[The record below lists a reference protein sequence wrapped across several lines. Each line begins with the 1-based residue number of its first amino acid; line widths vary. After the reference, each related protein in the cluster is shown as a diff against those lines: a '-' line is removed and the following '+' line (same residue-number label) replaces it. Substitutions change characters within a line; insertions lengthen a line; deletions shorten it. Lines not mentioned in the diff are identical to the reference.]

1 MAACFGTRRT
11 KRLDNGERGHP
22 QHNECGPRRFFFPS
36 VFQQIVVTMKKV
48 AIVGCGLVGSGWA
61 IVFARAGMTVSLYDH
76 KPGAS
81 QNALAW
87 ISDRLDDMKEAGLI
101 DNPDTIRARLTCADT
116 LAQAVA
122 DADYIQESVLEVT
135 EVKRSVFTE
144 LDDLVQDHT
153 IIGSSTSGIPASQY
167 TDHLRCK
174 ARCLVVHPVNPPY
187 LIPVVELVPAP
198 WTDPAVV
205 SQVHALMQQVGQ
217 KPITVNKEI
226 DGFVL
231 NRLQGVLL
239 MEAWRLVEEGV
250 VSVADLD
257 LTMSHGL
264 GLRWGFM
271 GPFEA
276 IDLNAEGGVAD
287 YARRLG
293 PLYHRIASS
302 RTEFSVWDED
312 LIAKVEQQR
321 RQHLSMEDL
330 KARSAWRDKKLML
343 LAREREVAE
352 AQADADAQANGAV
365 QAEADYDTTA

>member
-1 MAACFGTRRT
+1 
-11 KRLDNGERGHP
+11 
-22 QHNECGPRRFFFPS
+22 
-36 VFQQIVVTMKKV
+36 MKKIG
-48 AIVGCGLVGSGWA
+48 IVGCGLVGSGWA
-61 IVFARAGMTVSLYDH
+61 IVFARAGMAVKLYDQ
-76 KPGAS
+76 KNEAS
-81 QNALAW
+81 ANALVW
-87 ISDRLDDMKEAGLI
+87 IAERLYDMKEVGLL
-101 DNPDTIRARLTCADT
+101 DDPEEVLARVTCADT
-116 LAQAVA
+116 LEEAVA
-122 DADYIQESVLEVT
+122 DADYIQESVLEVSDI
-135 EVKRSVFTE
+135 KRSVFSQMDRLIQE
-144 LDDLVQDHT
+144 HA
-153 IIGSSTSGIPASQY
+153 IIGSSTSGIPASEY
-167 TDHLRCK
+167 TDHLQCK

-187 LIPVVELVPAP
+187 LVPVVELVAAP
-198 WTDPAVV
+198 WTDAAVV
-205 SQVHALMQQVGQ
+205 QAVHALMQQIGQ

-302 RTEFSVWDED
+302 RKDFAVWDED
-312 LIAKVEQQR
+312 RIANVEQQR
-321 RQHLSMEDL
+321 RESLPASELS
-330 KARSAWRDKKLML
+330 ARAAWRDKELMR
-343 LAREREVAE
+343 LARER
-352 AQADADAQANGAV
+352 QQQDSDA
-365 QAEADYDTTA
+365 